1 MLKTRFTELV
11 GVEHPIV
18 QGGMQWV
25 GRAELVAAVA
35 NAGALGFIT
44 ALTQPT
50 PEDLTKEIAR
60 CRGLTD
66 KPFGVNLTILPSI
79 KPPPY
84 AEYRQAI
91 IESGIK
97 VVETA
102 GNKPQEH
109 VTEFKKH
116 GVVVVHKCTSVR
128 HALSA
133 ERMGVDAISIDGFE
147 CAGHP
152 GEDDTPGLIL
162 IPVAADKLKIPLI
175 ASGGVGDGRGLVA
188 ALALGAEGINMGT
201 RFMCTRESPIH
212 QLIKEKIVANDER
225 ETELIFR
232 TMRNTSRV
240 ARNAVSTKV
249 VAMEKEG
256 ATFEQVRDLVA
267 GARGKTKG
275 HGRGGAGGAGTVLG
289 MEWAGEIAE
298 VGPQAKGVK
307 PGDKVMGSG
316 GAAFAEYTLA
326 DHGRL
331 FRTPS
336 NMNFV
341 DAATL
346 PVALATMHNAVV
358 TNGALQPG
366 QSVLIQ
372 GASSGVGL
380 MALQIAKLKGAG
392 LVIGS
397 STDAVR
403 RGRLKDF
410 GADLAVDSSD
420 PGWVDQ
426 VLKATG
432 GEGVDLIVDQVS
444 GKVATQNLAAT
455 RIKGRIVN
463 VGRLGGTHADF
474 NFDLHA
480 ARRINYIGV
489 TFRTRSI
496 EEIRE
501 IFDEVRKDIWPAVE
515 SRKLQ
520 LPIDKVFAFDDIG
533 RAFEHMEA
541 NRHLGKIV
549 VTL

>member
-1 MLKTRFTELV
+1 MKAYVYGANGAAITDVAKPAPKGTQVLV
-11 GVEHPIV
+11 RVRACGLNRADL
-18 QGGMQWV
+18 GM
-25 GRAELVAAVA
+25 
-35 NAGALGFIT
+35 
-44 ALTQPT
+44 
-50 PEDLTKEIAR
+50 TKGHA
-60 CRGLTD
+60 
-66 KPFGVNLTILPSI
+66 
-79 KPPPY
+79 
-84 AEYRQAI
+84 
-91 IESGIK
+91 
-97 VVETA
+97 
-102 GNKPQEH
+102 
-109 VTEFKKH
+109 H
-116 GVVVVHKCTSVR
+116 G
-128 HALSA
+128 SA
-133 ERMGVDAISIDGFE
+133 
-147 CAGHP
+147 
-152 GEDDTPGLIL
+152 
-162 IPVAADKLKIPLI
+162 
-175 ASGGVGDGRGLVA
+175 GGVGA
-188 ALALGAEGINMGT
+188 
-201 RFMCTRESPIH
+201 
-212 QLIKEKIVANDER
+212 
-225 ETELIFR
+225 
-232 TMRNTSRV
+232 
-240 ARNAVSTKV
+240 
-249 VAMEKEG
+249 
-256 ATFEQVRDLVA
+256 
-267 GARGKTKG
+267 
-275 HGRGGAGGAGTVLG
+275 VLG

-298 VGPQAKGVK
+298 LGPQGKGIKV
-307 PGDKVMGSG
+307 GDKVMGSG

-336 NMNFV
+336 NMNFEE
-341 DAATL
+341 AATL

-380 MALQIAKLKGAG
+380 MALQIAKLKGAR

-397 STDAVR
+397 STNATR
-403 RGRLKDF
+403 RARLKDF

-420 PGWVDQ
+420 PGWVDE

-444 GKVATQNLAAT
+444 GKVANQNLAAT
-455 RIKGRIVN
+455 KIKGRIVN
-463 VGRLGGTHADF
+463 VGRLGGSRAEF

-501 IFDEVRKDIWPAVE
+501 IFDEVRKDIWSAVE

-533 RAFEHMEA
+533 KAFEHMEA